1 MLAFQTST
9 STRQVQSAHRNSP
22 VLLSAAPA
30 TAGHYRA
37 AVAIALIVLVVSIG
51 TSRFAQLVWVSF
63 PGFILIQ
70 QTIQAGNCLIT
81 AVLLFE
87 QYSISRTTSLSII
100 AGGYLFTALMIAAH
114 GLSFP
119 GAFSEAGV
127 LTGGPQ
133 STPWFYIA
141 WHAILPLAIIAYAL
155 NRSGQKIEET
165 SGSAWGPI
173 MLSTL
178 VVMGAAAVTIFFV
191 TERHDWLPTLVES
204 GRLLPAS
211 RVTIL
216 ALLCLPL
223 GALLALSRRRPRTV
237 LDLWLMV
244 TMFASFCTIAMVSF
258 VSAQRFD
265 VGWYVGRV
273 VDVLTSTFILL
284 LLLSQTIVLY
294 ERYARERDRRLSEME
309 AVLIHLSRVNELGQN
324 VSAVVHEVS
333 QPITAISNYAT
344 AAMALVGTAPE
355 RLKPLLQQLNE
366 QAIRA
371 GEIVRDF
378 RDFIAQHGSEKR
390 IENVPEMLQGAVRL
404 ALAGAGESAP
414 TIEMRLS
421 PAASWAFIDRVPIEQ
436 VVFNLVRNA
445 IEAMAN
451 GPRQV
456 LTLVTNL
463 TSHRMIEVS
472 VADTGPGLSSEIHG
486 KLFEPFVTT
495 KATGLGIGLSIS
507 RLIIEAHGGKL
518 EGDNTP
524 EGGAVFRFTIPRSPV
539 AATDADA
546 ADEKPRRVT
555 TPV

>member
-1 MLAFQTST
+1 M
-9 STRQVQSAHRNSP
+9 
-22 VLLSAAPA
+22 
-30 TAGHYRA
+30 
-37 AVAIALIVLVVSIG
+37 ALIVLVVSIG
-51 TSRFAQLVWVSF
+51 ILPFAQRVWVSF

-70 QTIQAGNCLIT
+70 QTTQAGNCLIT

-87 QYSISRTTSLSII
+87 QYSFSRTSSLSII
-100 AGGYLFTALMIAAH
+100 AGGYLFTALLIVAH
-114 GLSFP
+114 ALSFP
-119 GAFSEAGV
+119 GAFSEAGL

-133 STPWFYIA
+133 STPWLYMA

-155 NRSGQKIEET
+155 NRPDQKIEET
-165 SGSAWGPI
+165 PCSAWGPI
-173 MLSTL
+173 ILSIL
-178 VVMGAAAVTIFFV
+178 SVMGAAAVTIFFV
-191 TERHDWLPTLVES
+191 TAGHDWLPALVES

-223 GALLALSRRRPRTV
+223 GALLVLSRRRPRTV

-244 TMFASFCTIAMVSF
+244 TMFASLCTIATVSF

-265 VGWYVGRV
+265 IGWYVGRV

-284 LLLSQTIVLY
+284 LLLSQSILLY
-294 ERYARERDRRLSEME
+294 ERYARERERRLSEME

-333 QPITAISNYAT
+333 QPITAISNYAA
-344 AAMALVGTAPE
+344 AAMELVGTAPE
-355 RLKPLLQQLNE
+355 RLKPVLQQLNE
-366 QAIRA
+366 QVIRA

-378 RDFIAQHGSEKR
+378 RDFIAQHGSEKH
-390 IENVPEMLQGAVRL
+390 IENVPEILQGAVRL

-414 TIEMRLS
+414 TIVMRLS
-421 PAASWAFIDRVPIEQ
+421 PAASSAFIDRVPIEQ

-472 VADTGPGLSSEIHG
+472 VADTGPGLSSEIRA

-495 KATGLGIGLSIS
+495 KASGLGIGLSIS

-518 EGDNTP
+518 EGENNP
-524 EGGAVFRFTIPRSPV
+524 EGGAIFRFTIPRSPMSV
-539 AATDADA
+539 TDADA
-546 ADEKPRRVT
+546 QDGAARRVT

>member
-9 STRQVQSAHRNSP
+9 GTRQVQSAHRNSP

-30 TAGHYRA
+30 TIGHYRA
-37 AVAIALIVLVVSIG
+37 AAAIALIVLIVSIG
-51 TSRFAQLVWVSF
+51 ISPFAQLVWVSF

-87 QYSISRTTSLSII
+87 QYSISRTPSLSII

-114 GLSFP
+114 ALSFP

-127 LTGGPQ
+127 LTGGSQ

-155 NRSGQKIEET
+155 NRSDQKIDET
-165 SGSAWGPI
+165 SSSAWGPV
-173 MLSTL
+173 MLSIL
-178 VVMGAAAVTIFFV
+178 GVMGSAAVIIFLV
-191 TERHDWLPTLVES
+191 TARHDWLPALVES

-211 RVTIL
+211 RVTVL

-223 GALLALSRRRPRTV
+223 GALLALSRTRPRTM
-237 LDLWLMV
+237 LGLWLMV
-244 TMFASFCTIAMVSF
+244 TMFASFCTIALVAF
-258 VSAQRFD
+258 VSTQRFD

-294 ERYARERDRRLSEME
+294 ERYARERERRLSEME

-324 VSAVVHEVS
+324 VSALVHEVS
-333 QPITAISNYAT
+333 QPITAISNYA
-344 AAMALVGTAPE
+344 AAGLQLIETAPE
-355 RLKPLLQQLNE
+355 RVKPVLQRLTE
-366 QAIRA
+366 QTVRV
-371 GEIVRDF
+371 GEIIQAL
-378 RDFIAQHGSEKR
+378 RDFITQHGSEKR
-390 IENVPEMLQGAVRL
+390 IENVPEMLRHAIRL

-414 TIEMRLS
+414 SIEMRHS

-436 VVFNLVRNA
+436 VAFNLVRNA
-445 IEAMAN
+445 IEAMGN
-451 GPRQV
+451 SPRQV

-463 TSHRMIEVS
+463 TSDHMIEVS
-472 VADTGPGLSSEIHG
+472 VADTGPGLSPEIRT

-495 KATGLGIGLSIS
+495 KASGLGIGLSIC

-518 EGDNTP
+518 TGDNTP
-524 EGGAVFRFTIPRSPV
+524 EGGAVFRFTIPRALSH
-539 AATDADA
+539 
-546 ADEKPRRVT
+546 
-555 TPV
+555 

>member
-1 MLAFQTST
+1 MLALQTST
-9 STRQVQSAHRNSP
+9 RTEVQGARRNSL

-30 TAGHYRA
+30 TAGHYRTA
-37 AVAIALIVLVVSIG
+37 AAITLTVLVVSIG
-51 TSRFAQLVWVSF
+51 ILPIAQLFWVSF

-87 QYSISRTTSLSII
+87 QYSISRTSSLSIV
-100 AGGYLFTALMIAAH
+100 AGGYLFTALMISAH

-133 STPWFYIA
+133 STPWFYMA

-155 NRSGQKIEET
+155 NRSDQKIEDT

-173 MLSTL
+173 MLSIL
-178 VVMGAAAVTIFFV
+178 GVMGSAAVIIFLV
-191 TERHDWLPTLVES
+191 TARHDWLPTLVES

-211 RVTIL
+211 KVTVL

-244 TMFASFCTIAMVSF
+244 TMFASFCTIALVSF

-333 QPITAISNYAT
+333 QPITAISNYA
-344 AAMALVGTAPE
+344 AAALELVGTAPE

-390 IENVPEMLQGAVRL
+390 IENVPEMLHGAVRL

-414 TIEMRLS
+414 TIVMRLS
-421 PAASWAFIDRVPIEQ
+421 PAASSAFIDRVPIEQ

-445 IEAMAN
+445 IEAMEN
-451 GPRQV
+451 SPRQV

-472 VADTGPGLSSEIHG
+472 VADTGPGLSAEIRA

-495 KATGLGIGLSIS
+495 KASGLGIGLSIS

-518 EGDNTP
+518 EADNNL
-524 EGGAVFRFTIPRSPV
+524 EGGAVFRFTIPLSPV

-546 ADEKPRRVT
+546 EGERARSVIM
-555 TPV
+555 PV